1 MQVRRTL
8 ACNLEVIP
16 TMPIVKVKVLVSQSC
31 LTLSDPMDC
40 RPPSSSVHGI
50 LQQEYWHGY
59 HSLHQRPF
67 LTQGSNPGLLHCR
80 QILYWLSLQKSPKGR
95 WVCPF
100 PSRFLSRCPK
110 WATGKFSGCSSLLSI
125 LHAGTLHAIQQ
136 ICFLAFL

>member
-1 MQVRRTL
+1 MSRISQPWCL
-8 ACNLEVIP
+8 Y
-16 TMPIVKVKVLVSQSC
+16 VLSHFWVSDC
-31 LTLSDPMDC
+31 DHMDC
-40 RPPSSSVHGI
+40 SLPDSSAHEI
-50 LQQEYWHGY
+50 LQARILEWVVISFSRGIFPTQE
-59 HSLHQRPF
+59 
-67 LTQGSNPGLLHCR
+67 SNMGLLHCR